1 MATATAAETS
11 FLDPAC
17 LYTYS
22 GFIKCSGISK
32 SRIRE
37 ARLRG
42 IKLPAMKVGKRLYI
56 RGRDGIAFIERL
68 AVADAVL

>member
-1 MATATAAETS
+1 MATAAAANTS
-11 FLDPAC
+11 YLDPAC

-22 GFIKCSGISK
+22 GFITCSGISK

-42 IKLPAMKVGKRLYI
+42 VKLPAMKVGKRLYI
-56 RGRDGIAFIERL
+56 RGRDGIEFVEKL
-68 AVADAVL
+68 AELS